1 MVADLP
7 WISAELSPGL
17 ETGTAR
23 GFASGSRDTQDQ
35 SVTVRL
41 VLAGPPEDLRLGFG
55 STLAEGAP
63 AAASWAVDN
72 VQIVTTRFQ
81 PRPGRGSASPR

>member
-17 ETGTAR
+17 ETETAR
-23 GFASGSRDTQDQ
+23 GFASGSRDAQDQ

-41 VLAGPPEDLRLGFG
+41 VLSGPPEELRLGFG
-55 STLAEGAP
+55 STLPGSAP
-63 AAASWAVDN
+63 GDASWAIDN
-72 VQIVTTRFQ
+72 VQIVTSRFQ
-81 PRPGRGSASPR
+81 PRSGRG